1 MKTYSR
7 IIAYVI
13 AAVLLASCATPG
25 TMGYLRDMKYDVDY
39 QANKAP
45 ALKLQSEDVIDIKV
59 MSSDPELAAP
69 FNSWTGTGGG
79 ELLTTYTVDNKGE
92 IDFPVLG
99 VLPVEGKTLDE
110 LKDEIAAK
118 ISSMG
123 YIKEPI
129 VMAKLENFKVS
140 VIGEVN
146 RILTADGESM
156 NLVQAVAQMAIPRES
171 GKINDLMVIRTQ
183 DGIRRAYQV
192 NLQSK
197 DLFDSP
203 VYYLQQND
211 IIYVKPKGLRFSQT
225 GSTIR
230 DFMGSVFSFA
240 TSIFYMTYWLAR

>member
-1 MKTYSR
+1 MKTKISLLSL
-7 IIAYVI
+7 IAG
-13 AAVLLASCATPG
+13 AALLASCAGPATL
-25 TMGYLRDMKYDVDY
+25 GYLRDMEYNVDY
-39 QANKAP
+39 QASKAP
-45 ALKLQSEDVIDIKV
+45 DLKLQSEDVLNIKV

-79 ELLTTYTVDNKGE
+79 ELLTTYTVDSKGE

-99 VLPVEGKTLDE
+99 SMQVEGKTLDE
-110 LKDEIAAK
+110 VKEEIAGK

-129 VMAKLENFKVS
+129 VMATLENFKVS

-146 RILTADGESM
+146 KILSADGESM

-171 GKINDLMVIRTQ
+171 GKIDDLMVIRTQ
-183 DGIRRAYQV
+183 DGVRRAYQV

-225 GSTIR
+225 GNTIR
-230 DFMGSVFSFA
+230 DFMGSVFSFV
-240 TSIFYMTYWLAR
+240 TSIFYTSYWLNR

>member
-1 MKTYSR
+1 MKTKISLLSL
-7 IIAYVI
+7 IAG
-13 AAVLLASCATPG
+13 AALLASCAGPATL
-25 TMGYLRDMKYDVDY
+25 GYLRDMEYDVDY
-39 QANKAP
+39 QASKAP
-45 ALKLQSEDVIDIKV
+45 DLKLQSEDVINIKV

-79 ELLTTYTVDNKGE
+79 ELLTTYTVDSKGE

-99 VLPVEGKTLDE
+99 SIQVEGKSIDE
-110 LKDEIAAK
+110 VKEYISSR

-129 VMAKLENFKVS
+129 VMATLENFKVS

-146 RILTADGESM
+146 TILSTEGESM
-156 NLVQAVAQMAIPRES
+156 NLIQAVAQMNIPREAS
-171 GKINDLMVIRTQ
+171 KIDDLMVIRTQ
-183 DGIRRAYQV
+183 EGVRKAYQV

-211 IIYVKPKGLRFSQT
+211 IIYVKPKGIRFSQT
-225 GSTIR
+225 GNTLR
-230 DFMGSVFSFA
+230 DFFGSIFSFV
-240 TSIFYMTYWLAR
+240 TSIFYVSYWMNR

>member
-1 MKTYSR
+1 MKTKLS
-7 IIAYVI
+7 
-13 AAVLLASCATPG
+13 LFLLGSLLMLASCATPA
-25 TMGYLRDMKYDVDY
+25 TLGYLRDMEYNVDY
-39 QANKAP
+39 QASKAP
-45 ALKLQSEDVIDIKV
+45 ELKLQSEDVLNIKV

-99 VLPVEGKTLDE
+99 ALAVEGKTIDE

-146 RILTADGESM
+146 SILTADGESM
-156 NLVQAVAQMAIPRES
+156 NLVQAVAQMGIPRES
-171 GKINDLMVIRTQ
+171 GKLNDLMVIRTQ
-183 DGIRRAYQV
+183 DGIRRTYQV

-197 DLFDSP
+197 ELFDSP

-211 IIYVKPKGLRFSQT
+211 VIYVKPKGLRFSQT
-225 GSTIR
+225 GNTIR
-230 DFMGSVFSFA
+230 DFMGTVFSFA

>member
-1 MKTYSR
+1 MKTKTSLLSL
-7 IIAYVI
+7 IAG
-13 AAVLLASCATPG
+13 AALLASCAGPATL
-25 TMGYLRDMKYDVDY
+25 GYLRDMEYNVDY
-39 QANKAP
+39 QASKAP
-45 ALKLQSEDVIDIKV
+45 DLKLQSEDVLNIKV

-79 ELLTTYTVDNKGE
+79 ELLTTYTVDSKGE

-99 VLPVEGKTLDE
+99 SMQVEGKTLDE
-110 LKDEIAAK
+110 VKEEIASK
-118 ISSMG
+118 ISTMG

-129 VMAKLENFKVS
+129 VMATLENFKVS

-146 RILTADGESM
+146 TILSADGESM
-156 NLVQAVAQMAIPRES
+156 NLIQAVAQMAIPRES
-171 GKINDLMVIRTQ
+171 GKIDDLMVIRTQ
-183 DGIRRAYQV
+183 DGVRRAYQV

-225 GSTIR
+225 GTTIR
-230 DFMGSVFSFA
+230 DFMGTLFSFI
-240 TSIFYMTYWLAR
+240 TSIFYTSYWLGR

>member
-1 MKTYSR
+1 MKTKLS
-7 IIAYVI
+7 
-13 AAVLLASCATPG
+13 LFLLGSLLMLASCATPA
-25 TMGYLRDMKYDVDY
+25 TLGYLRDMEYNVDY
-39 QANKAP
+39 QASKAP
-45 ALKLQSEDVIDIKV
+45 ELKLQSEDVLNIKV

-79 ELLTTYTVDNKGE
+79 ELLTTYTVDNNGE

-99 VLPVEGKTLDE
+99 ALPVEGKTIDE

-140 VIGEVN
+140 VIGEV
-146 RILTADGESM
+146 

-211 IIYVKPKGLRFSQT
+211 VIYVKPKGLRFSQT

>member
-1 MKTYSR
+1 MKTKLS
-7 IIAYVI
+7 
-13 AAVLLASCATPG
+13 LFLLGSLLMLASCATPA
-25 TMGYLRDMKYDVDY
+25 TLGYLRDMEYNVDY
-39 QANKAP
+39 QASKAP
-45 ALKLQSEDVIDIKV
+45 ELKLQSEDVLNIKV

-79 ELLTTYTVDNKGE
+79 ELLTTYTVDNNGE

-99 VLPVEGKTLDE
+99 ALPVEGKTIDE

-146 RILTADGESM
+146 SILTADGESM

-171 GKINDLMVIRTQ
+171 GKINDLLVIRTQ

-192 NLQSK
+192 NRQSK
-197 DLFDSP
+197 DHFDSP

-211 IIYVKPKGLRFSQT
+211 VIYVKPKGLRFSQT

>member
-1 MKTYSR
+1 MKTKISLLSL
-7 IIAYVI
+7 IAG
-13 AAVLLASCATPG
+13 AAMLASCAGPATL
-25 TMGYLRDMKYDVDY
+25 GYLRDMEYNVDY
-39 QANKAP
+39 QASKAP
-45 ALKLQSEDVIDIKV
+45 DLKLQSEDVLNIKV

-79 ELLTTYTVDNKGE
+79 ELLTTYTVDSKGE

-99 VLPVEGKTLDE
+99 SMQVEGKTLDE
-110 LKDEIAAK
+110 VKEEIASK

-129 VMAKLENFKVS
+129 VMATLENFKVS

-146 RILTADGESM
+146 TILSAEGESM
-156 NLVQAVAQMAIPRES
+156 NLIQAVAQMNIPREAA
-171 GKINDLMVIRTQ
+171 KIEDLMVIRTQ
-183 DGIRRAYQV
+183 DGVRRAYQV

-211 IIYVKPKGLRFSQT
+211 ILYVKPKGLRFSQT
-225 GSTIR
+225 GNTLR
-230 DFMGSVFSFA
+230 DFFGSIFSFV
-240 TSIFYMTYWLAR
+240 TSAFYVSYWMNR

>member
-1 MKTYSR
+1 MKTKLS
-7 IIAYVI
+7 
-13 AAVLLASCATPG
+13 LFLLGSLLMLASCATPA
-25 TMGYLRDMKYDVDY
+25 TLGYLRDMEYNVDY
-39 QANKAP
+39 QASKAP
-45 ALKLQSEDVIDIKV
+45 ELKLQSEDVLNIKV

-99 VLPVEGKTLDE
+99 ALPVEGKTIDE

-146 RILTADGESM
+146 SILTADGESM
-156 NLVQAVAQMAIPRES
+156 NLVQAVAQMNIPRES

-197 DLFDSP
+197 ELFDSP

-211 IIYVKPKGLRFSQT
+211 VIYVKPKGLRFSQT

-230 DFMGSVFSFA
+230 DFMGTVFSFA

>member
-1 MKTYSR
+1 MKTKLS
-7 IIAYVI
+7 
-13 AAVLLASCATPG
+13 LFLLGSLLMLASCATPA
-25 TMGYLRDMKYDVDY
+25 TLGYLRDMEYNVDY
-39 QANKAP
+39 QASKAP
-45 ALKLQSEDVIDIKV
+45 ELKLQSEDVLNIKV

-99 VLPVEGKTLDE
+99 ALAVEGKTIDE

-146 RILTADGESM
+146 SILTADGESM
-156 NLVQAVAQMAIPRES
+156 NLVQAVAQMGIPRES

-211 IIYVKPKGLRFSQT
+211 VIYVKPKGLRFSQT
-225 GSTIR
+225 GNTIR
-230 DFMGSVFSFA
+230 DFMSSVFSFA

>member
-1 MKTYSR
+1 MESR
-7 IIAYVI
+7 NYQLDEARMFADITDGTAIIINSTTGIYYG
-13 AAVLLASCATPG
+13 LNEFG
-25 TMGYLRDMKYDVDY
+25 TAIYE
-39 QANKAP
+39 N
-45 ALKLQSEDVIDIKV
+45 LQEG
-59 MSSDPELAAP
+59 SS
-69 FNSWTGTGGG
+69 T
-79 ELLTTYTVDNKGE
+79 GE
-92 IDFPVLG
+92 ILSAVKAIPG
-99 VLPVEGKTLDE
+99 VPDQFESLFETFISSLVGFEIVIPVEGKTINE

-146 RILTADGESM
+146 SIITADGESM
-156 NLVQAVAQMAIPRES
+156 NLVQAVAQMSIPRES